1 VAPRTDTQSP
11 RSSTAEAK
19 SIPQVAS
26 ELWELTTTYA
36 KQETIDPLKGLGRF
50 LGYGVGGAIALGIG
64 VVLLL
69 LAGLRA
75 LQTETGSTFTGNL
88 SWAPYLIAVA
98 AGLVLI
104 ALALL
109 RVTKRKGPGA

>member
-1 VAPRTDTQSP
+1 MAPRNDLP
-11 RSSTAEAK
+11 TAPTVGEAPK
-19 SIPQVAS
+19 SIQQIAT
-26 ELWELTTTYA
+26 ELWELATSYA

-64 VVLLL
+64 VLMLL

-75 LQTETGSTFTGNL
+75 LQTETGSTFTGNW

-98 AGLVLI
+98 VGSVLI
-104 ALALL
+104 ALALW
-109 RVTKRKGPGA
+109 RISQRKGPGA